1 VLDQPLALLVIS
13 SIPVADQAHDQ
24 DLDRALAESLARGQA
39 VADGR
44 VLSGPGTG
52 GRLLVWPAGQTRG
65 DLGQPRLNQRA
76 ALYAE
81 ALLEKIET
89 GKPPPSGPK
98 SFAALGGNSEVLF
111 EFHRGHRGPGEPS
124 S

>member
-1 VLDQPLALLVIS
+1 M
-13 SIPVADQAHDQ
+13 ADPAEEQ
-24 DLDRALAESLARGQA
+24 DLDRALADSLARGQA

-44 VLSGPGTG
+44 VLSGPGAG

-81 ALLEKIET
+81 ALLEKIEA
-89 GKPPPSGPK
+89 GKAAPSVPK
-98 SFAALGGNSEVLF
+98 SFAAMGGNSEVLF
-111 EFHRGHRGPGEPS
+111 EFHRGNRRGGEPVS
-124 S
+124 